1 MRVSDSKKRTSL
13 KNKTRKDQYKQKIPL
28 NFIKITKKHTFC
40 VLPPVKLPIQ
50 FYLGV

>member
-1 MRVSDSKKRTSL
+1 MVKKEKSFE
-13 KNKTRKDQYKQKIPL
+13 NKTKKDQYKQKIPH
-28 NFIKITKKHTFC
+28 NFIKITKKPTFC